1 MDHFRQDLLYAVRR
15 LVKAPGFT
23 LVAVLTLALGIGAN
37 SAIFSVVNGVLLKPL
52 PYPESDRI
60 VGVYH
65 VTEGHRAV
73 MSGPNFTDVM
83 HAATSFEN
91 AAAISTGRVILTGEG
106 EPARLAF
113 ADVSASLFNVLRVH
127 PELGRSFNGDE
138 NTPGKINVALLSH
151 GLWEQRFGSDP
162 KVIGRMITLDG
173 VSKEVVGVMPAGFD
187 FPDGRQLWTPIAYDQ
202 EFVTRQRGAGFLQ
215 TVARLKP
222 GVTPSQAAA
231 EVETIGRNLARQY
244 PDADSEIGMTAFPLL
259 EAMVGDIRRSV
270 LVLLGAVAFVLLIA
284 CTNVANL
291 LLARAAARGS
301 EMAVRTAL
309 GAGRGRLVRQLL
321 TENVL
326 LSLLGAGFGL
336 LLAEWGVA
344 LLVGLKPEGI
354 PRLDNVRVDASVIFF
369 TIAIGVVTGIL
380 FGLVPALTATR
391 TLSSTLKESG
401 RGAVTGR
408 GSSRVRGVL
417 VVAELALAVMLLA
430 GAGLLMRS
438 FMKLQAVDPGFRPE
452 QALTFELSLPDSRY
466 AEDSARIGFFDQL
479 LPRLRALPGVRSVAA
494 VMGLPLS

>member
-1 MDHFRQDLLYAVRR
+1 
-15 LVKAPGFT
+15 
-23 LVAVLTLALGIGAN
+23 
-37 SAIFSVVNGVLLKPL
+37 
-52 PYPESDRI
+52 
-60 VGVYH
+60 
-65 VTEGHRAV
+65 
-73 MSGPNFTDVM
+73 
-83 HAATSFEN
+83 
-91 AAAISTGRVILTGEG
+91 
-106 EPARLAF
+106 
-113 ADVSASLFNVLRVH
+113 
-127 PELGRSFNGDE
+127 
-138 NTPGKINVALLSH
+138 
-151 GLWEQRFGSDP
+151 
-162 KVIGRMITLDG
+162 MITLDG
-173 VSKEVVGVMPAGFD
+173 VSKEVVGVVPAGFD
-187 FPDGRQLWTPIAYDQ
+187 FPEGRQLWTPIAYD
-202 EFVTRQRGAGFLQ
+202 EDFVTKQRGAWFLQ

-244 PDADSEIGMTAFPLL
+244 PDADAEIGMTAFPLL
-259 EAMVGDIRRSV
+259 EAMIGDIRRSV
-270 LVLLGAVAFVLLIA
+270 FVLLGAVAFVLLIA

-438 FMKLQAVDPGFRPE
+438 FMKLQAVDPGFRPD
-452 QALTFELSLPDSRY
+452 QA
-466 AEDSARIGFFDQL
+466 
-479 LPRLRALPGVRSVAA
+479 
-494 VMGLPLS
+494 